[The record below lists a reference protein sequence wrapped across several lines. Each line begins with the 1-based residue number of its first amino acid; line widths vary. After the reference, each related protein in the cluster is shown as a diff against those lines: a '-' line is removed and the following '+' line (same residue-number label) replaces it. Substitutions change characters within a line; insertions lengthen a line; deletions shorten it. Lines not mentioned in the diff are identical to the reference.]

1 MLLVVLAVRKVSGPP
16 EPILVPEVA
25 VAPVVVQVTLEV
37 LAAMVGL
44 TFIIDNMT
52 PSHNIQYTSSI
63 TVGALAVTWID
74 TLDVWLRIGA
84 SAVAIVSGI
93 IVAVIAIKNY
103 LKGK

>member
-1 MLLVVLAVRKVSGPP
+1 
-16 EPILVPEVA
+16 
-25 VAPVVVQVTLEV
+25 
-37 LAAMVGL
+37 
-44 TFIIDNMT
+44 MT